1 MERCRLTARASNPYL
16 ATTLMRVAQLLF
28 LSWFILTGSALAAPN
43 VVLIS
48 IDTLRADHLSM
59 YGYQTETTPFLASM
73 AKKGIVFDRV
83 IVPMPSTTPSH
94 GSMLTGQYPS
104 RHGSTALSV
113 PILPEAETI
122 TEALAKNGYYTAGAV
137 AVSHIGRA
145 GHFDQGFNDFSDPD
159 GPQRNGDAV
168 NLDLFKFVARWRKTS
183 ARKPLFLFAHYF
195 DCHAPY
201 GWWRG
206 VETDPATLPVRER
219 ITRYDESIRHVDN
232 LIANLHRQLGSL
244 GLLENTIFIVTA
256 DHGEQIGDRG
266 LAAGHA
272 DIYGET
278 VYVPLI
284 VFGSG
289 IPKARVTE
297 AVSTLDITPSIAAA
311 AGVKLRGPLDGRD
324 ILPRRGDAMQSA
336 LYKIRGLPDTDRDF
350 LVLGNPWY
358 TRSVSLHSKS
368 YVFIRNFDRVYRD
381 VSQSPVP
388 AVSAAERTRLKPL
401 PLLTESKG
409 ERHYGVPATSYQ
421 PFVTT
426 IDISGCIGT
435 LKVSMPPGFAYFNA
449 DLTSAARTRVQ
460 FSGARLDT
468 FRITVPSTCK
478 SEPLFR
484 LDRPA
489 DAPAVSGSP
498 LTTRLFSLL
507 YAERKRRT
515 IDELYDVD
523 RDPAMLKNLIDE
535 PGMREL
541 RARLEQRTRELY
553 GRIYSAV
560 DARKNITTLPPE
572 EIEKLKSLGYLF

>member
-1 MERCRLTARASNPYL
+1 L
-16 ATTLMRVAQLLF
+16 RVSQSLF
-28 LSWFILTGSALAAPN
+28 LSWSILTGSALAAPN

-73 AKKGIVFDRV
+73 AKNGIVFDRV

-113 PILPEAETI
+113 PIHREAETI
-122 TEALAKNGYYTAGAV
+122 AEALAQKGYYTAGAV

-145 GHFDQGFNDFSDPD
+145 GHFDQGFADFS
-159 GPQRNGDAV
+159 GPEGAQRNGDAV
-168 NLDLFKFVARWRKTS
+168 NVDLFKFVARWRKTN

-195 DCHAPY
+195 DCHSPY

-206 VETDPATLPVRER
+206 EQTDPATLPVRER
-219 ITRYDESIRHVDN
+219 IARYDESIRHADR
-232 LIANLHRQLGSL
+232 LIANLHAHIGSL
-244 GLLENTIFIVTA
+244 GLLENTIFIVTS

-266 LAAGHA
+266 LPAGHA

-289 IPKARVTE
+289 IPTARVAET
-297 AVSTLDITPSIAAA
+297 VSTMDIAPSIAAA

-324 ILPRRGDAMQSA
+324 ILPRRGDAIQSV
-336 LYKIRGLPDTDRDF
+336 LYQIRGLPDSDREF

-368 YVFIRNFDRVYRD
+368 YVFIRNFDRVYRN
-381 VSQSPVP
+381 VGRAPLK
-388 AVSAAERTRLKPL
+388 AVSAAERARLKPL

-409 ERHYGVPATSYQ
+409 ERHYVVPATSYH
-421 PFVTT
+421 PFITT
-426 IDISGCIGT
+426 IDIIPDKSGCKGT

-449 DLTSAARTRVQ
+449 DLDPAARTRVQ
-460 FSGARLDT
+460 FAGARLDT
-468 FRITVPSTCK
+468 FRVTLPPTCK

-489 DAPAVSGSP
+489 DAPFVSDAP
-498 LTTRLFSLL
+498 LATRLFSIL
-507 YAERKRRT
+507 YAERKERDT
-515 IDELYDVD
+515 DELYDVD
-523 RDPAMLKNLIDE
+523 KDPAMLNNLIDE
-535 PGMREL
+535 PGMKRL
-541 RARLEQRTRELY
+541 RTQLDQRTRELY
-553 GRIYSAV
+553 GLIYSAA
-560 DARKNITTLPPE
+560 DARKNISTLPPE
-572 EIEKLKSLGYLF
+572 EIEKLRSLGYLF

>member
-1 MERCRLTARASNPYL
+1 L
-16 ATTLMRVAQLLF
+16 RVSQSLF
-28 LSWFILTGSALAAPN
+28 LSWCILTGSALAAPN

-59 YGYQTETTPFLASM
+59 YGYQTETMPFLASM
-73 AKKGIVFDRV
+73 AKNGIVFERV
-83 IVPMPSTTPSH
+83 VVPMPSTTPSH

-113 PILPEAETI
+113 PIHREAETI
-122 TEALAKNGYYTAGAV
+122 AEALARKGYYTAGAV

-145 GHFDQGFNDFSDPD
+145 GHFDQGFADFS
-159 GPQRNGDAV
+159 GPEDAQRTGAAV
-168 NLDLFKFVARWRKTS
+168 NRDLFKFVARWRKTN

-195 DCHAPY
+195 DCHSPY

-206 VETDPATLPVRER
+206 EQTEPATLAVRER
-219 ITRYDESIRHVDN
+219 IARYDESIRHVDR
-232 LIANLHRQLGSL
+232 LIANLHAHIRSL
-244 GLLENTIFIVTA
+244 GLLENTIFIVTS
-256 DHGEQIGDRG
+256 DHGEQIDDRG

-289 IPKARVTE
+289 IPAARVAET
-297 AVSTLDITPSIAAA
+297 VSTMDITPSIAAA

-324 ILPRRGDAMQSA
+324 ILPRRGDAIQSA
-336 LYKIRGLPDTDRDF
+336 LYKIRGLPDSEREF

-368 YVFIRNFDRVYRD
+368 HVFIRNFDRVYRD
-381 VSQSPVP
+381 FGRAPLK
-388 AVSAAERTRLKPL
+388 ALSAAERARLKPL

-409 ERHYGVPATSYQ
+409 ERHYVVPATSYH
-421 PFVTT
+421 PFMTT
-426 IDISGCIGT
+426 IDIPSDKSGCTGT

-449 DLTSAARTRVQ
+449 DLDPAARTRVQ
-460 FSGARLDT
+460 FAGARLDT
-468 FRITVPSTCK
+468 FRVTLPSTCK

-489 DAPAVSGSP
+489 DAPFVSGSP
-498 LTTRLFSLL
+498 LATRLFSLL
-507 YAERKRRT
+507 YAERKQRDT
-515 IDELYDVD
+515 DELYDID
-523 RDPAMLKNLIDE
+523 KDPGMLNNLIDD
-535 PGMREL
+535 PGMKRL
-541 RARLEQRTRELY
+541 RTLLDRRTRELY
-553 GRIYSAV
+553 GLIYSAA
-560 DARKNITTLPPE
+560 DARKNISTLPPE
-572 EIEKLKSLGYLF
+572 EIEKLRSLGYLF

>member
-1 MERCRLTARASNPYL
+1 MLTARDFRAS
-16 ATTLMRVAQLLF
+16 TVTRVSQSLF
-28 LSWFILTGSALAAPN
+28 LWWCVLTGSALAAPN

-59 YGYQTETTPFLASM
+59 YGYQTETMPFLASM

-113 PILPEAETI
+113 PIHLEAETI
-122 TEALAKNGYYTAGAV
+122 TEALEQKGYYTAGAV

-145 GHFDQGFNDFSDPD
+145 GRFDQGFADFS
-159 GPQRNGDAV
+159 GPEGAQRDGDAV
-168 NLDLFKFVARWRKTS
+168 NLDLFKFVARWRKTN

-195 DCHAPY
+195 DCHSPY

-206 VETDPATLPVRER
+206 VQIDPATLTIRER
-219 ITRYDESIRHVDN
+219 IARYDESIRHVDG
-232 LIANLHRQLGSL
+232 LIGDLHAHLGSL

-266 LAAGHA
+266 LPSGHA
-272 DIYGET
+272 DIYRET

-289 IPKARVTE
+289 IPTARVAET
-297 AVSTLDITPSIAAA
+297 VSTLDITPSIAAA
-311 AGVKLRGPLDGRD
+311 AGVKLRGAVDGRE
-324 ILPRRGDAMQSA
+324 ILPRRGDAIHSA
-336 LYKIRGLPDTDRDF
+336 LYKIRGLPDSDREF

-358 TRSVSLHSKS
+358 TRSVSLHSGS

-381 VSQSPVP
+381 VRQAPLK
-388 AVSAAERTRLKPL
+388 AVSAAERARLKPL

-409 ERHYGVPATSYQ
+409 ERQYAVPATSYQ
-421 PFVTT
+421 PFITT
-426 IDISGCIGT
+426 IDIIPAQSGCTGT

-449 DLTSAARTRVQ
+449 DLSPATRTRVQ
-460 FSGARLDT
+460 FAGARLDT
-468 FRITVPSTCK
+468 FRVTLPSTCK

-489 DAPAVSGSP
+489 DAPSVAGSSLP
-498 LTTRLFSLL
+498 TRLFSIL
-507 YAERKRRT
+507 YAERKQRDA
-515 IDELYDVD
+515 DELYNLDK
-523 RDPAMLKNLIDE
+523 DPAMLNNLIDQ
-535 PGMREL
+535 PRMKAL
-541 RARLEQRTRELY
+541 RTRLDQRTRELY
-553 GRIYSAV
+553 GLIYSAA
-560 DARKNITTLPPE
+560 DTRKEISTLPPE